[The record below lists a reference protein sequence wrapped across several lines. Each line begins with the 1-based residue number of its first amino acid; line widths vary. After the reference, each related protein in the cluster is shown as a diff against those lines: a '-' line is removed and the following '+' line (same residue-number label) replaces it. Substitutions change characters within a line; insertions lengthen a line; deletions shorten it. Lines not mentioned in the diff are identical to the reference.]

1 MHCTINLFTKKTE
14 TMKNALKWVSGIL
27 ILLCI
32 IPAFTVS
39 QSYISAICFFVSG
52 IVCIPATLKDLE
64 NRIGAQ
70 ILTPYKYAMVIG
82 FWLLG
87 TVVFKAPEQ
96 NTPDKIMA
104 KLSQMS
110 IGSFGDWKKDATG
123 FHASTSYYS
132 FGVPIAEYEL
142 QSNISMYLESEKES
156 KVQIVKIIVN
166 QNNPKDYEK
175 AIEFFTEKSKLLYK
189 ILGVEM
195 PKEFESDLR
204 LKEEFDKE
212 FILKNKS
219 RLQKG
224 KMVQEGRYWYKL
236 TIYL

>member
-1 MHCTINLFTKKTE
+1 
-14 TMKNALKWVSGIL
+14 MKNALKWVFGIL

-32 IPAFTVS
+32 IPAFIVS
-39 QSYISAICFFVSG
+39 QSYFSAICFFASG
-52 IVCIPATLKDLE
+52 IVCIPATLKDIE

-70 ILTPYKYAMVIG
+70 ILTPYKYGMVIG

-110 IGSFGDWKKDATG
+110 IGSFRDWKKDETG
-123 FHASTSYYS
+123 CSSSTPYYTFGAS
-132 FGVPIAEYEL
+132 VAEYEL
-142 QSNISMYLESEKES
+142 QSNIAMYLDSKREDKVEK
-156 KVQIVKIIVN
+156 VKIVVN

-175 AIEFFTEKSKLLYK
+175 AIEFFIEKSKLLYK
-189 ILGVEM
+189 ILGIEM
-195 PKEFESDLR
+195 PKQFEADLR
-204 LKEEFDKE
+204 SKEEFVSE
-212 FILKNKS
+212 FTTNQKSKIQKN
-219 RLQKG
+219 
-224 KMVQEGRYWYKL
+224 KMVQESRYWYEL